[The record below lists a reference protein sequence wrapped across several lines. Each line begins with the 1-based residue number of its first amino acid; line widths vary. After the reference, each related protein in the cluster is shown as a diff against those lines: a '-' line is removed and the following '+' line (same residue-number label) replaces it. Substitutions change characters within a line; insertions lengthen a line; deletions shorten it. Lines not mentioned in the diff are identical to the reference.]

1 MRPVTASV
9 GPLTAATANNI
20 ALSQTP
26 GAAGALTINGSLA
39 TGGVA
44 TLSNP
49 QHIKI
54 TTTDT
59 TTTFTVVGT
68 TPTGSLLTETLIA
81 VGGSATSTLDYSKV
95 TSIRVNQGTTAAVTV
110 GTSGVGSTPWVRT
123 DEWADSNVSIQCDAS
138 GTVNYTVQA
147 SNDDPNSPTNPVL
160 PQNMVWISSNDSAAV
175 GATGSILTNYLF
187 SPAFVRVLLNSGS
200 GSVTVTVTQ
209 YNVANR

>member
-26 GAAGALTINGSLA
+26 GAAGALTLNGALA

-44 TLSNP
+44 TLSSP
-49 QHIKI
+49 QRIKI
-54 TTTDT
+54 TTADT

-81 VGGSATSTLDYSKV
+81 VGGSATSTLDYSTV
-95 TSIRVNQGTTAAVTV
+95 TSIKVNQGTTAAVTV
-110 GTSGVGSTPWVRT
+110 GTSGIGSTPWVRT
-123 DEWADSNVSIQCDAS
+123 DEWADSNVSIQCDVT

-160 PQNMVWISSNDSAAV
+160 PQNVTWIPSNDPQAVAA
-175 GATGSILTNYLF
+175 TTSILTNYIF
-187 SPAFVRVLLNSGS
+187 SPAFIRVLLNSGT
-200 GSVTVTVTQ
+200 GSVTMTVTQ

>member
-26 GAAGALTINGSLA
+26 GAAGALTLNGALA

-44 TLSNP
+44 TLSSP
-49 QHIKI
+49 QRIKI
-54 TTTDT
+54 TTADT

-81 VGGSATSTLDYSKV
+81 VGGSAASTLDYSTV
-95 TSIRVNQGTTAAVTV
+95 TSIKVNQGTTAAVTV
-110 GTSGVGSTPWVRT
+110 GTSGIGSTPWVRT
-123 DEWADSNVSIQCDAS
+123 DEWADSNVSIQCDVT

-160 PQNMVWISSNDSAAV
+160 PQNVTWIPSNDPQAVAA
-175 GATGSILTNYLF
+175 TTSILTNYIF
-187 SPAFVRVLLNSGS
+187 SPAFIRVLLNSGT
-200 GSVTVTVTQ
+200 GSVTMTVTE